1 MIYNA
6 PSKGEDGLYFVKTL
20 NDDKRK
26 CLVQLNKVQIS
37 DVSGDVIMKL
47 GSEGNVEKIGTIDAA
62 NLSAAL
68 ENCETWFGKKLS
80 EGVIKG
86 AYTSNLDADDMV
98 CDRIDATKVFN
109 VQQEPIEFEGV
120 QPGKTCDVILEHAG
134 IWFAKK
140 AFGPTWNIVQ
150 VRVHDDPE
158 PILDTYP
165 DQYAFVDEDEQ

>member
-47 GSEGNVEKIGTIDAA
+47 GSEGNIEKIGTIDAA

-68 ENCETWFGKKLS
+68 ENCDTWFGKKLS

-86 AYTSNLDADDMV
+86 AYTSSLKDGQMTADRLD
-98 CDRIDATKVFN
+98 ISKVFN
-109 VQQEPIEFEGV
+109 AQKELIDF
-120 QPGKTCDVILEHAG
+120 D
-134 IWFAKK
+134 
-140 AFGPTWNIVQ
+140 
-150 VRVHDDPE
+150 
-158 PILDTYP
+158 
-165 DQYAFVDEDEQ
+165 